1 MSDAVRCTGRD
12 IRKEFDRR
20 SVFRGVSF
28 AVERGETLLVT
39 GRNGSGKSTL
49 VKIICGVLSPTAG
62 GVTLEVNGAT
72 SPDARLHAGLVA
84 PYLQMFEEFSPLEN
98 LQIASG
104 LRGMPFDRSRAAGLL
119 ERVGL
124 AARLHDP
131 VRTFSSGMKQ
141 RVKYAFALL
150 HEPRLLVLDEPTANL
165 DDEGIAVA
173 RGIMAEQRRRGALV
187 VATNDPGDVET
198 FERSVDLNAAG

>member
-198 FERSVDLNAAG
+198 FERSVDLNAAR

>member
-1 MSDAVRCTGRD
+1 MSGALRCTGRD
-12 IRKEFDRR
+12 IRKDFDRR

-28 AVERGETLLVT
+28 DVGTGETLLVT

-62 GVTLEVNGAT
+62 TVTLEVNGAT
-72 SPDARLHAGLVA
+72 SGDPHLHAGLVA

-104 LRGMPFDRSRAAGLL
+104 LRGMPFDRSRATGLL

-124 AARLHDP
+124 ARRLHDP

-141 RVKYAFALL
+141 RVKYAFALQ
-150 HEPRLLVLDEPTANL
+150 HEPPLLVLDEPTANL
-165 DDEGIAVA
+165 DDEGIALA
-173 RGIMAEQRRRGALV
+173 RGVMAEQRRRGALV

-198 FERSVDLNAAG
+198 FERSVDLNAAA